1 MRLVEGGQFPYRIE
15 TKPFRIDEG
24 GSMTRLSPER
34 LDEIFRATLELVAT
48 RGFSSTTM
56 DAIAEH
62 AHCSKATLYRQWETK
77 VGLVVED
84 VPLPDTGTFRG
95 DLHALV
101 SGGIEHVLDSGQLII
116 AILHAAS
123 QDPELRQA
131 LHARMGSDE
140 HRGEV
145 EQLVDRAVA
154 RGEIQPDA
162 AALPY
167 LPLVFLAPMVLQP
180 LLADEKL
187 TATVMNDYLDAT
199 LIPLLGLR
207 AD

>member
-1 MRLVEGGQFPYRIE
+1 
-15 TKPFRIDEG
+15 
-24 GSMTRLSPER
+24 MTRLSPER

-77 VGLVVED
+77 VGLVVEAMEQLKPD

-167 LPLVFLAPMVLQP
+167 VTLVFLAPMVLQP

>member
-1 MRLVEGGQFPYRIE
+1 
-15 TKPFRIDEG
+15 
-24 GSMTRLSPER
+24 MTRLAPER
-34 LDEIFRATLELVAT
+34 LDEIFRATLDLVAT

-77 VGLVVED
+77 VGLVVEAMEHLKPQ

-101 SGGIEHVLDSGQLII
+101 SGGIQHVLDSGQLII

-123 QDPELRQA
+123 QDPELRHA
-131 LHARMGSDE
+131 LHARMGGDE

-154 RGEIQPDA
+154 RGEIEPHRA
-162 AALPY
+162 VLPY
-167 LPLVFLAPMVLQP
+167 LPLLFLAPVVLQS

-187 TATVMNDYLDAT
+187 SADVMNRYLDTT